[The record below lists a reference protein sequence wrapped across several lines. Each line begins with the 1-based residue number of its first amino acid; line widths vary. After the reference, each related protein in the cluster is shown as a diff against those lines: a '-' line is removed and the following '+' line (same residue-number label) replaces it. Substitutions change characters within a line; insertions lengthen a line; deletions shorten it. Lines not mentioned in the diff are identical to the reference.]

1 MFYCK
6 EYGLL
11 RKKMVY
17 WGKKYGLLEKKIWFI
32 GEKNKDVSFGL
43 FAEKEAL
50 PIVNDEEL
58 NFDGETKVTKS
69 GRTTGTTVGDLTDD
83 SLTVRVDTSFL
94 SRGYIAFFN
103 CYAVENITEQNAFFR
118 QGDSGSGVYVMEKD
132 ETLKPL
138 GIAFASLFSQTAVCK
153 IDSIIQKLDLKIVRY
168 LDNKQTQLLMS
179 QTENVTEKKL
189 PEQEPMDCV

>member
-1 MFYCK
+1 
-6 EYGLL
+6 
-11 RKKMVY
+11 MVY

>member
-1 MFYCK
+1 
-6 EYGLL
+6 
-11 RKKMVY
+11 MVY
-17 WGKKYGLLEKKIWFI
+17 LGKIWFVGGKNGLL
-32 GEKNKDVSFGL
+32 GEQNEDVYFGL

-58 NFDGETKVTKS
+58 DFDGETKVTKS

-118 QGDSGSGVYVMEKD
+118 QGDSGSGVYVMEKE

-168 LDNKQTQLLMS
+168 LDNKQTQLFMS
-179 QTENVTEKKL
+179 RTGNVTEEKL

>member
-1 MFYCK
+1 MVYCK
-6 EYGLL
+6 
-11 RKKMVY
+11 KKNTVY
-17 WGKKYGLLEKKIWFI
+17 WKKKVYWEKILFVRGKKWLIGKKN
-32 GEKNKDVSFGL
+32 EDVSFGL
-43 FAEKEAL
+43 FVEKEAL
-50 PIVNDEEL
+50 PIVNDEKL
-58 NFDGETKVTKS
+58 DFDGETKVTKS
-69 GRTTGTTVGDLTDD
+69 GRTTGTTIGDLTDD
-83 SLTVRVDTSFL
+83 SLTVRVNTSFL

-118 QGDSGSGVYVMEKD
+118 QGDSGSGVYVMEKE

-179 QTENVTEKKL
+179 QTGNVTEGKL

>member
-1 MFYCK
+1 MLTNIWSY
-6 EYGLL
+6 
-11 RKKMVY
+11 
-17 WGKKYGLLEKKIWFI
+17 KYIWDAFDFFLI
-32 GEKNKDVSFGL
+32 FFLPV

-50 PIVNDEEL
+50 PIVNDKDL

-69 GRTTGTTVGDLTDD
+69 GRTTGTTIGDLTDD

-103 CYAVENITEQNAFFR
+103 CYAVEDITEQEAFFR
-118 QGDSGSGVYVMEKD
+118 QGDSGSGVFVIEKD

-153 IDSIIQKLDLKIVRY
+153 IDSIIDKLDLTIVRY
-168 LDNKQTQLLMS
+168 REDKQNQMLLS
-179 QTENVTEKKL
+179 DKENTTVTENFL
-189 PEQEPMDCV
+189 PETEPMDCS

>member
-1 MFYCK
+1 MAYW
-6 EYGLL
+6 
-11 RKKMVY
+11 KKN
-17 WGKKYGLLEKKIWFI
+17 E
-32 GEKNKDVSFGL
+32 DVSFGL
-43 FAEKEAL
+43 FVEKEAL

-58 NFDGETKVTKS
+58 DFDGETKVTKS
-69 GRTTGTTVGDLTDD
+69 GRTTGTTIGDLTDD

-179 QTENVTEKKL
+179 QTGNVTEEKL